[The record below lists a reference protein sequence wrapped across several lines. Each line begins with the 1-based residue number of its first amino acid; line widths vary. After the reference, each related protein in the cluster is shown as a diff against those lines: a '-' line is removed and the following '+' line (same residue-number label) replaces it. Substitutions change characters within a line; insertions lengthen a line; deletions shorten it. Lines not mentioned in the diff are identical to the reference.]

1 MAVSAIITLVV
12 IVLALILFATE
23 WVSIDLVALLAMTT
37 LALTGV
43 ISPQESINGFSNSA
57 TITVAFM
64 FVISE
69 ALLKTGAL
77 QHLAYYISGLFTSNY
92 RLGILS
98 MMLLIAFFSAF
109 INNTPVVA
117 VFIPV
122 MIQIAYRTG
131 IPATKLLIPLS
142 FASVMGGCCTL
153 IGTSTN
159 ILVSGIAESN
169 GLPAFSMFLLLPM
182 GLVFLLIGVLYVS
195 FIGVRLLPDRR
206 GNQNLR
212 EKFGMRDYIA
222 EIQLMEGAADG
233 GKRIMDSMLV
243 NDIDMDIIGIQRKGS
258 TYLVPAGDFVLETG
272 DIIKVRCNIEKI
284 KNLKERVKIIADSS
298 LVLGNDDLLGKET
311 SLIELVVTAD
321 SPLETKTLKSL
332 DFRHRFRAIPLAI
345 RHREEILHE
354 GLYNV
359 PLKAGDVV
367 LMEVKNH
374 FLDQLKQME
383 SQPEA
388 PFVLLSEDRTWDF
401 NRRQFIIV
409 SVLTSIMILLASL
422 EMVPILLG
430 VLTVACLL
438 VLSKCMSMKEVYR
451 AINWKIIFL
460 LAGSLSIGTAMKNSG
475 LDLIFS
481 GFIADSLG
489 IWGPVAI
496 LSGLYLGTSVVTEIM
511 SNNATAALFAPIAIA
526 IAHELGMS
534 PIPFL
539 MAVTFA
545 ASNGY
550 MTPIGY
556 QTNTMVFSAGNYRFT
571 DFTRV
576 GFALNIVFWL
586 LASLL
591 IPVFYPF

>member
-1 MAVSAIITLVV
+1 MAISAIITLVV
-12 IVLALILFATE
+12 IVLALVFFATE
-23 WVSIDLVALLAMTT
+23 WLSIDLVALLAMTT
-37 LALTGV
+37 LAVTGV
-43 ISPQESINGFSNSA
+43 ISPQESISGFSNSA

-77 QHLAYYISGLFTSNY
+77 QHLAHYISGLFTKDY
-92 RLGILS
+92 RLGVLT

-142 FASVMGGCCTL
+142 FASILGGCCTL

-169 GLPAFSMFLLLPM
+169 GLPGFSMFQLLPM
-182 GLVFLLIGVLYVS
+182 GLVFLVIGVLYIS
-195 FIGVRLLPDRR
+195 FIGIRLLPNRR
-206 GNQNLR
+206 SSENLK

-222 EIQLMEGAADG
+222 EIQLTEGAVDN

-243 NDIDMDIIGIQRKGS
+243 NDIDMDIIGIQRHGLI
-258 TYLVPAGDFVLETG
+258 YPVPAGDFILEGG

-284 KNLKERVKIIADSS
+284 KTLKERVKIIADSS
-298 LVLGNDDLLGKET
+298 LVVGSDDLLGKET

-321 SPLETKTLKSL
+321 SPLESKTLKEL

-374 FLDQLKQME
+374 FLEQLKQME
-383 SQPEA
+383 AQSEA

-401 NRRQFIIV
+401 HRRQFMIV
-409 SVLTSIMILLASL
+409 AILTTIMILLASL
-422 EMVPILLG
+422 EIVPILLG

-475 LDLIFS
+475 LDLVFS
-481 GFIADSLG
+481 GLITDNLG
-489 IWGPVAI
+489 VWGPIAI
-496 LSGLYLGTSVVTEIM
+496 LSGLYLGTSLITEIM

-526 IAHELGMS
+526 IANDLGMS
-534 PIPFL
+534 PLPFL

-576 GFALNIVFWL
+576 GVAMNLVFWL